1 MNFVSGCTKIV
12 SKRIAIIPSMKK
24 TTNVMIS
31 AVEAVEK
38 SESGNGRILAIE
50 GQMSRY
56 QNVFS

>member
-1 MNFVSGCTKIV
+1 MT
-12 SKRIAIIPSMKK
+12 K

-50 GQMSRY
+50 AK
-56 QNVFS
+56 